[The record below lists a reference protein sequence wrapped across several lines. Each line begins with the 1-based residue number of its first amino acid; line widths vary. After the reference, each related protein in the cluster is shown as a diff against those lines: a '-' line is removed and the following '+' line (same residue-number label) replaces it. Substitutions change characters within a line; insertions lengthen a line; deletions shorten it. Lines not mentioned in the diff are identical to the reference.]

1 MYMYMNTNA
10 RGRLLVRFLA
20 KIVIIYLILSASPL
34 CKGWH
39 GFLPPKKVLK
49 TQNFHPAP
57 RSHQPVPFF
66 VIFLHL
72 SLNHFFL
79 QISAQIM
86 HCCHFYLAV
95 LGIITIQEPVISSPC
110 AALIAA
116 KL

>member
-1 MYMYMNTNA
+1 MNTNA
-10 RGRLLVRFLA
+10 RGRLLARFLA

-66 VIFLHL
+66 GIFLHL
-72 SLNHFFL
+72 SQDHFF
-79 QISAQIM
+79 SSD
-86 HCCHFYLAV
+86 
-95 LGIITIQEPVISSPC
+95 ITADYTLLPLLPGRAWNI
-110 AALIAA
+110 
-116 KL
+116 